1 MKYSHG
7 LKSFDNKIFY
17 SLIKACQKI
26 INSRLDQLTN
36 LNDKISNS
44 MSPKEK
50 FNENISQSII
60 KEKNENSIDMDP
72 LEDSSN
78 KRQPGVINSLDQ
90 KIFENS
96 TIKIQSKSQQQFNT
110 HPIQIFNNFG
120 T

>member
-1 MKYSHG
+1 
-7 LKSFDNKIFY
+7 
-17 SLIKACQKI
+17 
-26 INSRLDQLTN
+26 
-36 LNDKISNS
+36 